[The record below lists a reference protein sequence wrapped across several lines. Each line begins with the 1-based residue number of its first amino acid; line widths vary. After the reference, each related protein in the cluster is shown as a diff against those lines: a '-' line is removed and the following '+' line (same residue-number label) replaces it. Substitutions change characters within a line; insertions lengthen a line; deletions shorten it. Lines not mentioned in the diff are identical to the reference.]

1 MERQKK
7 ADVYVIIH
15 GFGGSADEIEY
26 LAQYLRAKGLDI
38 RTVSLAGHGGTK
50 RELAGSSY
58 PDWINSV
65 KNSINELAVEYQ
77 NINLIGFSLGGL
89 LSAHFASIDSVK
101 KVVFINTPIYLW
113 NIKLILRDFIHD
125 IHGGKFSKIDY
136 YRKSVSS
143 VSIKSGID
151 FLIVLGKTKKMF
163 ASVSKP
169 SLILQCKNDE
179 TAYYKSAVF
188 IKEKIGISATLL
200 YYDGGCHQVFTAA
213 VDLRDKVCA
222 DIYNFLITPN
232 TDPHPQPSVMTQS
245 CCKAE

>member
-1 MERQKK
+1 MEVNSFHKVEESTLKRRKK
-7 ADVYVIIH
+7 GGVYVIIH
-15 GFGGSADEIEY
+15 GFGGSTNEIEY
-26 LAQYLRAKGLDI
+26 LAQYLQAKGLDI
-38 RTVSLAGHGGTK
+38 HTVSLAGHGGTK

-65 KNSINELAVEYQ
+65 KNAIDELAVEYQ
-77 NINLIGFSLGGL
+77 DINLIGFSLGGL

-125 IHGGKFSKIDY
+125 IHSGKFSKIDY

-151 FLIVLGKTKKMF
+151 FLIILGKTKKMF
-163 ASVSKP
+163 ATVSKP

-179 TAYYKSAVF
+179 TAYYKSAGF
-188 IKEKIGISATLL
+188 IKEKIGLSAHVL
-200 YYDGGCHQVFTAA
+200 YYDGGCHQVFSAA
-213 VDLRDKVCA
+213 VDLRDKVCS
-222 DIYNFLITPN
+222 DIYQFLV
-232 TDPHPQPSVMTQS
+232 S
-245 CCKAE
+245 